1 MSIANARII
10 LGFDLD
16 TILTIEMITK
26 RYRELIK
33 QYHPDKHA
41 SSSEIELKEYNQK
54 TIDINNAYDYLKQ
67 HIDRVN
73 KTTKSNDFDMGDDV
87 IFFMNKARA
96 MSNLRKY
103 FESASDSKLKNDV
116 VNLYNKCNIEN
127 ATNNEELRRALD
139 MFYGLITVTYRNE
152 ETRYR
157 LANKIPN
164 SFKYELDYNTDV
176 DTFLTRLNGMKK
188 TRNVYIN
195 NALDKIV
202 SNNLC
207 DEDYSFSKS
216 FLELREYYKSIL
228 ENSNLTSE
236 EEREIFRTFKTKVKG
251 ISNYFEKHRKEY
263 LALVR
268 SVRKIEKSFVS
279 EEENSDLIEQIDSSI
294 INKSFTSTKMKIEK
308 RINEYKS
315 IKSTI
320 TKLKLTLTAKYKGL
334 LLVLN
339 PDKDKDKIS
348 SAINTYEKIIKL
360 LDRAKTG
367 EFSAENLKV
376 LENISFTDEDKD
388 KILLS
393 MVTDDEYNIFISYPN
408 DAVSTRYEPFILGNL
423 DTDNFI
429 SLGCDS
435 VSVKTKEE
443 VSKDTLLLPLSV
455 FVKNGNVVNLSR
467 RTKNTKENILCQY
480 GGYELVLSQDLIN
493 NDTFYFLRPS
503 QYKYESYG
511 DREML
516 LSVLESDI
524 SNRFLYYTDRMQ
536 KKGIREPKIRT
547 NREEKE

>member
-188 TRNVYIN
+188 ARNVYIN

-268 SVRKIEKSFVS
+268 SVRKIDKSFVS

-423 DTDNFI
+423 GTDNFI
-429 SLGCDS
+429 SLGSDS

-443 VSKDTLLLPLSV
+443 VSKDTLLLPLNV

-516 LSVLESDI
+516 LGVLESDI

>member
-188 TRNVYIN
+188 ARNVYIN

-423 DTDNFI
+423 GTDNFI
-429 SLGCDS
+429 SLGSDS

-443 VSKDTLLLPLSV
+443 VSKDTLLLPLNV

-516 LSVLESDI
+516 LGVLESDI

>member
-188 TRNVYIN
+188 ARNVYIN

-268 SVRKIEKSFVS
+268 SVRKIDKSFVS

-315 IKSTI
+315 IKLTI

-388 KILLS
+388 TILLS

-516 LSVLESDI
+516 LGVLESDI

>member
-188 TRNVYIN
+188 ARNVYIN

-207 DEDYSFSKS
+207 YEDYSFSKS

>member
-1 MSIANARII
+1 MSIANARTI

-188 TRNVYIN
+188 ARNVYIN

-268 SVRKIEKSFVS
+268 SVRKIDKSFVS

>member
-188 TRNVYIN
+188 ARNVYIN

-268 SVRKIEKSFVS
+268 SVRKIDKSFVS

-348 SAINTYEKIIKL
+348 SAINTYEKLIKL

>member
-1 MSIANARII
+1 
-10 LGFDLD
+10 
-16 TILTIEMITK
+16 
-26 RYRELIK
+26 
-33 QYHPDKHA
+33 
-41 SSSEIELKEYNQK
+41 
-54 TIDINNAYDYLKQ
+54 
-67 HIDRVN
+67 
-73 KTTKSNDFDMGDDV
+73 
-87 IFFMNKARA
+87 
-96 MSNLRKY
+96 
-103 FESASDSKLKNDV
+103 
-116 VNLYNKCNIEN
+116 
-127 ATNNEELRRALD
+127 
-139 MFYGLITVTYRNE
+139 
-152 ETRYR
+152 
-157 LANKIPN
+157 
-164 SFKYELDYNTDV
+164 
-176 DTFLTRLNGMKK
+176 MKK
-188 TRNVYIN
+188 
-195 NALDKIV
+195 
-202 SNNLC
+202 
-207 DEDYSFSKS
+207 
-216 FLELREYYKSIL
+216 
-228 ENSNLTSE
+228 
-236 EEREIFRTFKTKVKG
+236 
-251 ISNYFEKHRKEY
+251 
-263 LALVR
+263 
-268 SVRKIEKSFVS
+268 
-279 EEENSDLIEQIDSSI
+279 
-294 INKSFTSTKMKIEK
+294 
-308 RINEYKS
+308 EYKS

-339 PDKDKDKIS
+339 PDKDRNKIS
-348 SAINTYEKIIKL
+348 SAINTYEKLIKL

-408 DAVSTRYEPFILGNL
+408 DAVSIRYEPFILGNL
-423 DTDNFI
+423 GSDNFI
-429 SLGCDS
+429 SLGSDS

>member
-188 TRNVYIN
+188 ARNVYIN

-268 SVRKIEKSFVS
+268 SVRKIDKSFVS

>member
-188 TRNVYIN
+188 ARNVYIN

-268 SVRKIEKSFVS
+268 SVRKIDKSFVS

-536 KKGIREPKIRT
+536 NKGIREPKIRT
-547 NREEKE
+547 NRKEKE

>member
-188 TRNVYIN
+188 ARNVYIN

-207 DEDYSFSKS
+207 YEDYSFSKS

-268 SVRKIEKSFVS
+268 SVRKIDKSFVS

>member
-188 TRNVYIN
+188 ARNVYIN

-228 ENSNLTSE
+228 ESSNLTSE

-268 SVRKIEKSFVS
+268 SVRKIDKSFVS

-339 PDKDKDKIS
+339 PDKAKDKIS

>member
-41 SSSEIELKEYNQK
+41 SSSETELKEYNQK

-188 TRNVYIN
+188 ARNVYIN

-228 ENSNLTSE
+228 ESSNLTSE

-268 SVRKIEKSFVS
+268 SVRKIDKSFVS

-339 PDKDKDKIS
+339 PDEDKDKIS
-348 SAINTYEKIIKL
+348 SAINTYEKLIKL

-429 SLGCDS
+429 SLGSDS

-547 NREEKE
+547 NRKEKE

>member
-188 TRNVYIN
+188 ARNVYIN

-268 SVRKIEKSFVS
+268 SVRKIDKSFVS

-423 DTDNFI
+423 GTDNFI
-429 SLGCDS
+429 SLGSDS

-443 VSKDTLLLPLSV
+443 VSKDTLLLPLNV

>member
-188 TRNVYIN
+188 ARNVYID

-202 SNNLC
+202 SNNLY
-207 DEDYSFSKS
+207 DEDYSFSNS

-228 ENSNLTSE
+228 ESSNLTSE

-268 SVRKIEKSFVS
+268 SVRKIDKSFVS

-320 TKLKLTLTAKYKGL
+320 TKLKLALTAKYKGL

-348 SAINTYEKIIKL
+348 SAINTYEKLIKL

-547 NREEKE
+547 NRKEKE

>member
-188 TRNVYIN
+188 ARNVYIN

-207 DEDYSFSKS
+207 YEDYSFSKS

-268 SVRKIEKSFVS
+268 SVRKIDKSFVS

-547 NREEKE
+547 NRKEKE

>member
-188 TRNVYIN
+188 ARNVYIN

-202 SNNLC
+202 SNNLY
-207 DEDYSFSKS
+207 DEDYSFSNS

-228 ENSNLTSE
+228 ESSNLTSE

-268 SVRKIEKSFVS
+268 SVRKIDKSFVS

-348 SAINTYEKIIKL
+348 NAINTYEKLIKL

-547 NREEKE
+547 NRKEKE

>member
-188 TRNVYIN
+188 ARNVYIN

-207 DEDYSFSKS
+207 YEDYSFSKS

-268 SVRKIEKSFVS
+268 SVRKIDKSFVS

-348 SAINTYEKIIKL
+348 SAINTYEKLIKL

-408 DAVSTRYEPFILGNL
+408 NAVSTRYEPFILGNL

>member
-188 TRNVYIN
+188 ARNVYIN

-268 SVRKIEKSFVS
+268 SVRKIDKSFVS

-408 DAVSTRYEPFILGNL
+408 NAVSTRYEPFILGNL

>member
-103 FESASDSKLKNDV
+103 FESVSDSKLKNDV

-188 TRNVYIN
+188 ARNVYIN

-207 DEDYSFSKS
+207 DEDYSFSNS

-228 ENSNLTSE
+228 ESSNLTSE

-268 SVRKIEKSFVS
+268 SVRKIDKSFVS

-348 SAINTYEKIIKL
+348 SAINTYEKLIKL

-547 NREEKE
+547 NRKEKE

>member
-188 TRNVYIN
+188 ARNVYIN

-228 ENSNLTSE
+228 ESSNLTSE
-236 EEREIFRTFKTKVKG
+236 EEREIFRVFKTKVKG

-268 SVRKIEKSFVS
+268 SVRKIDKSFVS

-294 INKSFTSTKMKIEK
+294 INKSFTSTKMKI
-308 RINEYKS
+308 
-315 IKSTI
+315 
-320 TKLKLTLTAKYKGL
+320 
-334 LLVLN
+334 
-339 PDKDKDKIS
+339 
-348 SAINTYEKIIKL
+348 
-360 LDRAKTG
+360 
-367 EFSAENLKV
+367 
-376 LENISFTDEDKD
+376 
-388 KILLS
+388 
-393 MVTDDEYNIFISYPN
+393 
-408 DAVSTRYEPFILGNL
+408 
-423 DTDNFI
+423 
-429 SLGCDS
+429 
-435 VSVKTKEE
+435 
-443 VSKDTLLLPLSV
+443 
-455 FVKNGNVVNLSR
+455 
-467 RTKNTKENILCQY
+467 
-480 GGYELVLSQDLIN
+480 
-493 NDTFYFLRPS
+493 
-503 QYKYESYG
+503 
-511 DREML
+511 
-516 LSVLESDI
+516 
-524 SNRFLYYTDRMQ
+524 
-536 KKGIREPKIRT
+536 
-547 NREEKE
+547 

>member
-16 TILTIEMITK
+16 TILTIEIITK

-188 TRNVYIN
+188 ARNVYIN

-228 ENSNLTSE
+228 ESSNLTSE

-268 SVRKIEKSFVS
+268 SVRKIDKSFVS

-348 SAINTYEKIIKL
+348 SAINTYEKLIKL

-429 SLGCDS
+429 SLGSDS

-547 NREEKE
+547 NRKEKE

>member
-1 MSIANARII
+1 MSIANARTI

-26 RYRELIK
+26 RYRELMK
-33 QYHPDKHA
+33 QYHPDKHVG
-41 SSSEIELKEYNQK
+41 SSETELKECTQK

-67 HIDRVN
+67 NIDRINIVN
-73 KTTKSNDFDMGDDV
+73 DNDFDMGDDV

-96 MSNLRKY
+96 MSSLRKY
-103 FESASDSKLKNDV
+103 FEGSCESKLKSDV

-127 ATNNEELRRALD
+127 ATNNEELRKALD
-139 MFYGLITVTYRNE
+139 MFYGLIIVTYRNE

-176 DTFLTRLNGMKK
+176 ETFLIRLNGMGKA
-188 TRNVYIN
+188 RCEYIN
-195 NALDKIV
+195 STLDRIV
-202 SNNLC
+202 DNLY
-207 DEDYSFSKS
+207 DEDFSFSKS
-216 FLELREYYKSIL
+216 FLELRESYKSRL
-228 ENSNLTSE
+228 ESSNLTSE
-236 EEREIFRTFKTKVKG
+236 EEREIFRTFKVKVKE

-268 SVRKIEKSFVS
+268 SVRKIDKSFVS
-279 EEENSDLIEQIDSSI
+279 EEENRNLINQIDSSI

-308 RINEYKS
+308 RVKEYKS

-320 TKLKLTLTAKYKGL
+320 NKLRLTLTAKYKGL

-339 PDKDKDKIS
+339 PDRDKDKIS
-348 SAINTYEKIIKL
+348 SAINTYEKLVKL

-367 EFSAENLKV
+367 EFSADSLKV

-408 DAVSTRYEPFILGNL
+408 DSVSTRYEPFILGNL

-429 SLGCDS
+429 SLGSDS

-480 GGYELVLSQDLIN
+480 GGYELVLSQDLVN

-503 QYKYESYG
+503 QYRYESYG

-516 LSVLESDI
+516 LGVLESDI

-536 KKGIREPKIRT
+536 KKGVREPRIRT
-547 NREEKE
+547 NKEEKE

>member
-188 TRNVYIN
+188 ARNVYIN

-268 SVRKIEKSFVS
+268 SVRKIDKSFVS

-516 LSVLESDI
+516 LGVLESDI

>member
-1 MSIANARII
+1 MSIANARTI

-188 TRNVYIN
+188 ARNVYIN

-228 ENSNLTSE
+228 ESSNLTSE

-268 SVRKIEKSFVS
+268 SVRKIDKSFVS

-524 SNRFLYYTDRMQ
+524 SNRFL
-536 KKGIREPKIRT
+536 
-547 NREEKE
+547 

>member
-41 SSSEIELKEYNQK
+41 SSSETELKKYNQK

-67 HIDRVN
+67 HIDKVN

-188 TRNVYIN
+188 ARNVYIN

-202 SNNLC
+202 SNNLY
-207 DEDYSFSKS
+207 DEDYSFSNS

-228 ENSNLTSE
+228 ESSNLTSE

-268 SVRKIEKSFVS
+268 SVRKIDKSFVS

-348 SAINTYEKIIKL
+348 SAINTYEKLIKL

-547 NREEKE
+547 NRKEKE

>member
-188 TRNVYIN
+188 ARNVYIN

-228 ENSNLTSE
+228 ESSNLTSE

-268 SVRKIEKSFVS
+268 SVRKIDKSFVS

-315 IKSTI
+315 IKLTI

-348 SAINTYEKIIKL
+348 SAINTYEKLIKL

>member
-41 SSSEIELKEYNQK
+41 SSSETELKEYNQK

-188 TRNVYIN
+188 ARNVYIN

-202 SNNLC
+202 SNNLY
-207 DEDYSFSKS
+207 DEDYSFSNS

-228 ENSNLTSE
+228 ESSNLTSE

-263 LALVR
+263 FALVR
-268 SVRKIEKSFVS
+268 SVRKIDKSFVS

-348 SAINTYEKIIKL
+348 SAINTYEKLIKL

-547 NREEKE
+547 NRKEKE

>member
-207 DEDYSFSKS
+207 DEDYSFSNS

-228 ENSNLTSE
+228 ESSNLTSE
-236 EEREIFRTFKTKVKG
+236 EEREIFRTFKIKVKG

-268 SVRKIEKSFVS
+268 SVRKIDKSFVS

>member
-188 TRNVYIN
+188 ARNVYIN

-228 ENSNLTSE
+228 ESSNLTSE

-268 SVRKIEKSFVS
+268 SVRKIDKSFVS

-315 IKSTI
+315 IKLTI

>member
-16 TILTIEMITK
+16 TILTIEIITK

-67 HIDRVN
+67 HIDKVN

-188 TRNVYIN
+188 ARNVYIN

-202 SNNLC
+202 SNNLY
-207 DEDYSFSKS
+207 DEDYSFSNS

-228 ENSNLTSE
+228 ESSNLTSE

-268 SVRKIEKSFVS
+268 SVRKIDKSFVS

-348 SAINTYEKIIKL
+348 SAINTYEKLIKL

-547 NREEKE
+547 NRKEKE

>member
-116 VNLYNKCNIEN
+116 VNLYSKCNIEN

-188 TRNVYIN
+188 ARNVYIN

-228 ENSNLTSE
+228 ESSNLTSE

-251 ISNYFEKHRKEY
+251 ISSYFEKHRKEY

-268 SVRKIEKSFVS
+268 SVRKIDKSFVS

>member
-41 SSSEIELKEYNQK
+41 SSSETELKEYNQK

-188 TRNVYIN
+188 ARNVYIN

-202 SNNLC
+202 SNNLY
-207 DEDYSFSKS
+207 DEDYSFSNS

-228 ENSNLTSE
+228 ESSNLTSE

-263 LALVR
+263 FALVR
-268 SVRKIEKSFVS
+268 SVRKIDKSFVS

-348 SAINTYEKIIKL
+348 SAINTYEKLIKL

-467 RTKNTKENILCQY
+467 RTKNNKENILCQY

-547 NREEKE
+547 NRKEKE

>member
-188 TRNVYIN
+188 ARNVYIN

-207 DEDYSFSKS
+207 DEDYSFSNS

-228 ENSNLTSE
+228 ESSNLTSE
-236 EEREIFRTFKTKVKG
+236 EEREIFRVFKTKVKG

-268 SVRKIEKSFVS
+268 SVRKIDKSFVS

-315 IKSTI
+315 IKLTI

>member
-41 SSSEIELKEYNQK
+41 SSSETELKEYNQK

-188 TRNVYIN
+188 ARNVYIN

-228 ENSNLTSE
+228 ESSNLTSE

-268 SVRKIEKSFVS
+268 SVRKIDKSFVS

-348 SAINTYEKIIKL
+348 SAINTYEKLIKL

-455 FVKNGNVVNLSR
+455 FVKNGNVVNLSK

-547 NREEKE
+547 NRKEKE

>member
-1 MSIANARII
+1 MSIANARTI

-41 SSSEIELKEYNQK
+41 SSSETELKEYNQK

-188 TRNVYIN
+188 ARNVYIN

-228 ENSNLTSE
+228 ESSNLTSE

-268 SVRKIEKSFVS
+268 SVRKIDKSFVS

-348 SAINTYEKIIKL
+348 SAINTYEKLIKL

-547 NREEKE
+547 NRKEKE

>member
-1 MSIANARII
+1 MSIANARTI

-188 TRNVYIN
+188 ARNVYIN

-207 DEDYSFSKS
+207 YEDYSFSKS

-268 SVRKIEKSFVS
+268 SVRKIDKSFVS

-408 DAVSTRYEPFILGNL
+408 NAVSTRYEPFILGNL

>member
-1 MSIANARII
+1 MSIANARTI

-188 TRNVYIN
+188 ARNVYIN

-228 ENSNLTSE
+228 ESSNLTSE

-268 SVRKIEKSFVS
+268 SVRKIDKSFVS

-516 LSVLESDI
+516 LTVLESDI
-524 SNRFLYYTDRMQ
+524 INRFLYYTDRMQ
-536 KKGIREPKIRT
+536 NKCIREPKIRT

>member
-127 ATNNEELRRALD
+127 ATNNEELKRALD

-188 TRNVYIN
+188 ARNVYIN

-315 IKSTI
+315 IKLTI

-547 NREEKE
+547 NRKEKE

>member
-41 SSSEIELKEYNQK
+41 ISSEIELKEYNQK

-188 TRNVYIN
+188 ARNVYIN

-228 ENSNLTSE
+228 ESSNLTSE

-268 SVRKIEKSFVS
+268 SVRKIDKSFVS

>member
-188 TRNVYIN
+188 ARNVYIN

-268 SVRKIEKSFVS
+268 SVRKIDKSFVS

-429 SLGCDS
+429 SLGSDS

-443 VSKDTLLLPLSV
+443 VSKDTLLLPLNV

-516 LSVLESDI
+516 LGVLESDI